1 MRTPPNVPP
10 PPVTKRPDGR
20 FIAQT
25 RRYRLITPL
34 FGGGVIPAEADPVTV
49 IRGPEI
55 RGHLRFWWRACHGGR
70 YNGDR
75 DAMKEAEDR
84 LWGAS
89 STEAKPKPSQVQ
101 ILVAVDSEGQLDR
114 PFEVVAGSPGPGGK
128 PRLRVRA
135 RAGSIVPPYAAFPLQ
150 PPQNEATIGMQ
161 TKAVR
166 VGVGFTL
173 TISFPRDHQADVEA
187 ALWAWEI
194 FGGLGARTRRGFGAL
209 CCTHLDD
216 DAVPLPQASNAKAF
230 IEQGLRKHVVGGRW
244 PDGVPHLSQNTLFKV
259 RLGTDALAA
268 WRDLIARLKS
278 FRQARNPGTQP
289 NRPGRSRWP
298 EPDAIRRLTGRRAKL
313 HAGALSALDKFPRAA
328 FGLPI
333 VFHFKDYGD
342 PPDTMLEGIE
352 GERLASP
359 LILRPIACVA
369 NQAVGLALLLEAP
382 HTPPGGLILK
392 DAPNDPSVSASLTPA
407 EAQTIRPLGGQADV
421 LRAFLNTL

>member
-10 PPVTKRPDGR
+10 PPATKRPDGR
-20 FIAQT
+20 FNAQT

-70 YNGDR
+70 YNGDLR
-75 DAMKEAEDR
+75 AMKEAEDR

-89 STEAKPKPSQVQ
+89 STEAKPRPSKVQVT
-101 ILVAVDSEGQLDR
+101 V
-114 PFEVVAGSPGPGGK
+114 EVINRGKRFVVRTGKGEQVHISAPKSPYG
-128 PRLRVRA
+128 
-135 RAGSIVPPYAAFPLQ
+135 YAAFPLTNKPGAVVLEGVEFSVTITFPEAEQ
-150 PPQNEATIGMQ
+150 KEVEAT
-161 TKAVR
+161 
-166 VGVGFTL
+166 
-173 TISFPRDHQADVEA
+173 
-187 ALWAWEI
+187 LWAWET

-209 CCTHLDD
+209 CRTHVDGNP
-216 DAVPLPQASNAKAF
+216 ASLPQAARAEAL
-230 IEQGLRKHVVGGRW
+230 IRQGLRKHVVDGRW
-244 PDGVPHLSQNTLFKV
+244 PDGVPHLSQDILFKV
-259 RLGTDALAA
+259 RPGTNTLAA

-298 EPDAIRRLTGRRAKL
+298 EPDAIRRLTGRRARL
-313 HAGALSALDKFPRAA
+313 HTGALSVLDKFPRAA

-333 VFHFKDYGD
+333 VFHFKDHGD
-342 PPDTMLEGIE
+342 PPKTTLEGTE
-352 GERLASP
+352 SERLASP
-359 LILRPIACVA
+359 LILRPVACAA

-382 HTPPGGLILK
+382 HAPPGGLILK

-407 EAQTIRPLGGQADV
+407 EAQTIQPLGGQTDV
-421 LRAFLNTL
+421 LRAFLTTL